1 MRRFSG
7 LFITALFILVAT
19 GAIHAAPVEIEGAFS
34 KYRVHW
40 GDNLNAS
47 FSITNTTTQKQVF
60 GIWGEFTYMGSSMLN
75 FGPKKLSLQGN
86 RHIQRTEP
94 FQIPPLTPFGEY
106 CLIVHVGPYPQKW
119 DTAED
124 CFKVVLFAD
133 GEFGLE
139 WEIET
144 FSAAFREMIERLVVI
159 ESY

>member
-1 MRRFSG
+1 MRKRVCFPARFG
-7 LFITALFILVAT
+7 LHYPGKAVPGRVCR
-19 GAIHAAPVEIEGAFS
+19 GARAVPG
-34 KYRVHW
+34 RN
-40 GDNLNAS
+40 G
-47 FSITNTTTQKQVF
+47 SIP
-60 GIWGEFTYMGSSMLN
+60 E
-75 FGPKKLSLQGN
+75 GN

-139 WEIET
+139 WENET
-144 FSAAFREMIERLVVI
+144 FSAAFREMA
-159 ESY
+159 